1 MQLSNVHQV
10 PRRRN
15 RTRTNRCLSCKR
27 LKIKCVAGAPKCEYC
42 EHTNRECI
50 YIDNFSSGESDDSNS
65 YEAVVWHQQ
74 RPLNSPLRQIGIST
88 FECRLLKYFH
98 EVYLAPG
105 EMKQPPLKN
114 LWQVQVPRLFHE
126 SPLVRSSI
134 FSLCSLNLWNL
145 LDLSSWIYDSAEVS
159 TLKYMTFCNLQDL
172 QTIPNVS
179 EFLREKTREY
189 YGDTLRDTS
198 KLIQELSTEQKQLAT
213 INEAAEVVISGV
225 LLFSFLALQTHQLL
239 PFVSHDSSQPDLLSM
254 CSGMKVSMAKAFPLL
269 YNSQFS
275 ALFYKNEVLSPPPN
289 PGSYPFVTYLLD
301 KLEEYHNE
309 AMVTTSQYEILLQ
322 AVDMFKILM
331 FSSIEQNFPLP
342 LYKWIFVAKND
353 IYDYVKREQLFF
365 AIKLVYAYAC
375 MNMIC
380 KFYLKRTPNIWME
393 YIEWYKEYNFFMFE
407 GWNDDFD
414 CRLYNIVASGYTIPD
429 EEYHLLATFF
439 P

>member
-1 MQLSNVHQV
+1 M
-10 PRRRN
+10 
-15 RTRTNRCLSCKR
+15 
-27 LKIKCVAGAPKCEYC
+27 
-42 EHTNRECI
+42 
-50 YIDNFSSGESDDSNS
+50 
-65 YEAVVWHQQ
+65 
-74 RPLNSPLRQIGIST
+74 
-88 FECRLLKYFH
+88 
-98 EVYLAPG
+98 YLVPG
-105 EMKQPPLKN
+105 EMKQPPLRN

-145 LDLSSWIYDSAEVS
+145 FDLSSWIYESCEQS

-172 QTIPNVS
+172 QSIPNVS
-179 EFLREKTREY
+179 EFLREKTIDY
-189 YGDTLRDTS
+189 YSETLRDTS
-198 KLIQELSTEQKQLAT
+198 KLIHELSTEQKVLTT
-213 INEAAEVVISGV
+213 INEAAEVVISGI
-225 LLFSFLALQTHQLL
+225 LLFSFFALQTHQLL

-254 CSGMKVSMAKAFPLL
+254 CSGMKESMVKAFPLL

-275 ALFYKNEVLSPPPN
+275 ALFYKDEVLSPPPN
-289 PGSYPFVTYLLD
+289 PGSYPFVKYLLA

-309 AMVTTSQYEILLQ
+309 AMVTTAQYENLLQ
-322 AVDMFKILM
+322 ALNMFKVLM

-342 LYKWIFVAKND
+342 LYKWIFLVKND
-353 IYDYVKREQLFF
+353 LYDYVKRERLFF
-365 AIKLVYAYAC
+365 AIKLVYAYTC

-393 YIEWYKEYNFFMFE
+393 YIEWYKEYNFFMFD

-414 CRLYNIVASGYTIPD
+414 SRLYDIVASGYTIPN

>member
-225 LLFSFLALQTHQLL
+225 
-239 PFVSHDSSQPDLLSM
+239 
-254 CSGMKVSMAKAFPLL
+254 
-269 YNSQFS
+269 
-275 ALFYKNEVLSPPPN
+275 
-289 PGSYPFVTYLLD
+289 
-301 KLEEYHNE
+301 
-309 AMVTTSQYEILLQ
+309 
-322 AVDMFKILM
+322 
-331 FSSIEQNFPLP
+331 
-342 LYKWIFVAKND
+342 
-353 IYDYVKREQLFF
+353 
-365 AIKLVYAYAC
+365 
-375 MNMIC
+375 
-380 KFYLKRTPNIWME
+380 
-393 YIEWYKEYNFFMFE
+393 
-407 GWNDDFD
+407 
-414 CRLYNIVASGYTIPD
+414 
-429 EEYHLLATFF
+429 
-439 P
+439 